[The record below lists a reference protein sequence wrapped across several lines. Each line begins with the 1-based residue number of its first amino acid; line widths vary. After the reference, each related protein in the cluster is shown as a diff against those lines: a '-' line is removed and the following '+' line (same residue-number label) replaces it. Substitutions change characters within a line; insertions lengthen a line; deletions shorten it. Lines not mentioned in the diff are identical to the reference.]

1 MKPIS
6 FDCPLPS
13 IMSEFLEELALL
25 RTRIQ
30 VFKSVVVVV
39 LVVLVGVDAVV
50 VDGIFPEAE
59 QELEQFFALKKS
71 SF

>member
-1 MKPIS
+1 
-6 FDCPLPS
+6 
-13 IMSEFLEELALL
+13 MSEFLEELALL

-39 LVVLVGVDAVV
+39 LVVLVGVDALV
-50 VDGIFPEAE
+50 VDDVVAEAE
-59 QELEQFFALKKS
+59 QELKQFFALIKS